1 MKGRESDPARLKTSG
16 AGRSPSWLDAVL
28 VGLLGSVALV
38 PLLPVLARAVPP
50 VSGLERLLE
59 PWLAFQCERD
69 PVRMVGIGGVPLA
82 VCARCSGIY
91 FGLGAGA
98 LLAWP
103 RLSPRARRSWLIV
116 AALLMLADVAAVR
129 AGLHGS
135 WPAFRLLVGVL
146 LAYPVGL
153 GLGAALR
160 KSRARLAEA
169 QRP

>member
-1 MKGRESDPARLKTSG
+1 MSTGGTGRGLRRLG
-16 AGRSPSWLDAVL
+16 L
-28 VGLLGSVALV
+28 VLLGAVALV
-38 PLLPVLARAVPP
+38 PLLPVLSHAGAPL
-50 VSGLERLLE
+50 SALERLLE

-69 PVRMVGIGGVPLA
+69 PARMVSMGGVPLA

-103 RLSPRARRSWLIV
+103 RLSPRARRSWLIA
-116 AALLMLADVAAVR
+116 AALLMLADVVAER

-135 WPAFRLLVGVL
+135 WPTIRLIGGVL

-160 KSRARLAEA
+160 RAAPPAAEA
-169 QRP
+169 QSP